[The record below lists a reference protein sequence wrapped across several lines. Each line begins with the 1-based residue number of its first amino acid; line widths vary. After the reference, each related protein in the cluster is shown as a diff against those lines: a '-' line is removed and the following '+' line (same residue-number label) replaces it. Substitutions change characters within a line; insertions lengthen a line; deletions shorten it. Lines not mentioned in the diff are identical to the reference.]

1 LIIQPNTSQNCAT
14 IKKITILLLN
24 TFETE
29 MKYLK
34 NILGSYLFFIGMLG
48 LLWPGCVA
56 DKNGQSELKAKAVK
70 AEL

>member
-1 LIIQPNTSQNCAT
+1 
-14 IKKITILLLN
+14 
-24 TFETE
+24 

-70 AEL
+70 AEALKILPERYNVAFWS